1 MAARLRRAGIRSHAS
16 AAYCG
21 VMMPPTRWRGGSGL
35 PRLSSSTVG
44 TFVDF
49 ASDFAAPCGADD
61 LVTDGFV
68 GFIGVSQ

>member
-1 MAARLRRAGIRSHAS
+1 
-16 AAYCG
+16 
-21 VMMPPTRWRGGSGL
+21 MMPPTRWRGGNGL
-35 PRLSSSTVG
+35 PRRSSSTVG